1 MKKWIRRLFW
11 IVPVLLVGAGIL
23 VSLRPK
29 PVPVETT
36 TLALQPLRV
45 TVSGEGKTRVKDRYV
60 VMAPVH
66 GNLARIELRPGD
78 SVDDGT
84 TLATIEPIAPPLLDP
99 RQRSELA
106 ARAQAAEAA
115 ARQASAA
122 VSRAQAAAKFAK
134 RDLERVRSLAQQGTL
149 SKADLETAELA
160 AETAT
165 KDLESAEFG
174 VRVAKHERD
183 MAKAALERS
192 DRSTPDGGESEGK
205 GKSKSKRERKDEAAS
220 GEEGGVEQLSL
231 YSPVAGRVLQIVRTS
246 EGVVNP
252 GEPLLELADLNAIEI
267 VLDVLT
273 TEAVRITAGDKATL
287 LRWGGEGPLHG
298 RVRLVE
304 PAAFTKVSALG
315 VEEQR
320 VNVVIDIEEP
330 PEDRPRLGDGFAL
343 DVEVTVWET
352 PSALTVPLSALF
364 RDTEGWNL
372 FVVEDGAAA
381 LRQVEIGQRNDFDV
395 QIMSGVDAGETVI
408 LHPGDRIHDG
418 TLVATE

>member
-11 IVPVLLVGAGIL
+11 IVPVLLVGVAIL

-36 TLALQPLRV
+36 TLELQRMRV

-78 SVDDGT
+78 PVDDGT
-84 TLATIEPIAPPLLDP
+84 VLATIEPIAPPLLDP

-122 VSRAQAAAKFAK
+122 VSRAQAASRFAK
-134 RDLERVRSLAQQGTL
+134 RDLERIRTLAQQGTL
-149 SKADLETAELA
+149 SRADLEAAELT

-174 VRVAKHERD
+174 LRVSKHERD
-183 MAKAALERS
+183 MAKAALERT
-192 DRSTPDGGESEGK
+192 DRSPLPNA
-205 GKSKSKRERKDEAAS
+205 KDKPKAAPTAPA
-220 GEEGGVEQLSL
+220 EIEQLSL
-231 YSPVAGRVLQIVRTS
+231 HSPISGRVLKLVRDS
-246 EGVVNP
+246 EGVINP
-252 GEPLLELADLNAIEI
+252 GEPLLELADLNALEI

-273 TEAVRITAGDKATL
+273 TEAVQITSGDRATL

-343 DVEVTVWET
+343 DVEVTVWES
-352 PSALTVPLSALF
+352 PSTLTVPLSALF
-364 RDTEGWNL
+364 RDAEGWNL
-372 FVVEDGAAA
+372 FVVSEGTAA
-381 LRQVEIGQRNDFDV
+381 LRRVEIGKRNDFDV
-395 QIMSGVDAGETVI
+395 EILSGVEAGETVI
-408 LHPGDRIHDG
+408 LHPGDRVHDG
-418 TLVATE
+418 TLVTTSGDGQG

>member
-36 TLALQPLRV
+36 TLQAGPMRV

-66 GNLARIELRPGD
+66 GNLARIELRAGD
-78 SVDDGT
+78 PVDDGT
-84 TLATIEPIAPPLLDP
+84 ALATIEPIAPPLLDP

-122 VSRAQAAAKFAK
+122 VSRAQAAARFAK
-134 RDLERVRSLAQQGTL
+134 RDLERVRTLTQQGTL
-149 SKADLETAELA
+149 SKADLESAELG

-174 VRVAKHERD
+174 LRVAKHERD
-183 MAKAALERS
+183 MAQAALERT
-192 DRSTPDGGESEGK
+192 DRSPAVDAKAKAHGK
-205 GKSKSKRERKDEAAS
+205 DKTKTKPEASAPA
-220 GEEGGVEQLSL
+220 EIEQLAL
-231 YSPVAGRVLQIVRTS
+231 YSPVAGRVLQIVRMS

-252 GEPLLELADLNAIEI
+252 GEPLLELADLNALEI

-273 TEAVRITAGDKATL
+273 TEAVQITAGDRATL

-330 PEDRPRLGDGFAL
+330 PEDRPRLGDGFSL
-343 DVEVTVWET
+343 DVEVTVWES
-352 PSALTVPLSALF
+352 PSTLTVPLSALF
-364 RDTEGWNL
+364 RDSEGWSA
-372 FVVEDGAAA
+372 FVVEDAVAA
-381 LRQVEIGQRNDFDV
+381 LRRVEIGRRNDFDV
-395 QIMSGVDAGETVI
+395 QILSGLDAGDTVI
-408 LHPGDRIHDG
+408 LHPGDRIHES
-418 TLVATE
+418 TLVTTGPG